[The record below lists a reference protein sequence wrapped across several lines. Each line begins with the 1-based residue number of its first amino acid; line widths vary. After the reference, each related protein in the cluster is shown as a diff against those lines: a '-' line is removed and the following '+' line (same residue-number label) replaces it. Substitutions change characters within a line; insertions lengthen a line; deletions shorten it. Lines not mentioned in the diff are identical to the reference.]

1 MDNIHKEI
9 LNHQFSDVWKGLKV
23 QSYEE
28 LTSTNDWVKEYLK
41 KDPKDELLVLAKK
54 QTKGRGRSGRSFYS
68 NIDHGLYFSIGIHP
82 KNIEAEKL
90 PLYTIATAAALMQ
103 AVREVLGIE
112 LKVKWVNDLF
122 YEGRKVSGILSEAI
136 TNPETNRISSLVIGI
151 GLNLAG
157 SFEEADIQTQQ
168 TAGSLYEKLPA
179 EFNVN
184 KLVKSFLFQFKE
196 YHQDIG
202 ARKFLPIYEKQLLG
216 IGQEVSYVRKN
227 KKYSGVIHGVNRNG
241 HLQVKNKKNEW
252 INLFSDEIHF
262 SSQQFTRTRGE

>member
-1 MDNIHKEI
+1 MHREI
-9 LNHQFSDVWKGLKV
+9 LNHQFTDVWKGLKV

-28 LTSTNDWVKEYLK
+28 LTSTNDWVKQHLK
-41 KDPKDELLVLAKK
+41 KNPKDELLVLTKK

-82 KNIEAEKL
+82 KNIEAEEL
-90 PLYTIATAAALMQ
+90 PLYTIAAAAALMQ
-103 AVREVLGIE
+103 AVGEVLGIE

-122 YEGRKVSGILSEAI
+122 YKGRKVSGILSEAI

-157 SFEEADIQTQQ
+157 SFEEADTLTQQ
-168 TAGSLYEKLPA
+168 TAGSLYEELPA
-179 EFNVN
+179 KFSVD
-184 KLVKSFLFQFKE
+184 KLLQFFLIQLKK

-227 KKYSGVIHGVNRNG
+227 KKYSGVIQGVNKNG
-241 HLQVKNKKNEW
+241 HLQIKNKRDEW